1 MQVRG
6 IVFVGSHTFARGAMS
21 QFARD
26 VLGLV
31 PSPISR
37 PETDFFDLPDGSM
50 LAVKEP
56 WDLDPAERSV
66 GFLVDDVEAAA
77 AELNA
82 AGVLTDELNS
92 NGRQRYVHFRAPD
105 GQLYEL
111 IENLSDP
118 GGVADT
124 S

>member
-1 MQVRG
+1 
-6 IVFVGSHTFARGAMS
+6 MS
-21 QFARD
+21 AFARD

-31 PSPISR
+31 PSSISR

-56 WDLDPAERSV
+56 CDLDPAERTV

-77 AELNA
+77 AELEA
-82 AGVLTDELNS
+82 AGITTDQVQT
-92 NGRQRYVHFRAPD
+92 NGIQRYVHFRAPD

-111 IENLSDP
+111 IDNLAVA
-118 GGVADT
+118 GG
-124 S
+124 

>member
-6 IVFVGSHTFARGAMS
+6 LVFVGSHTFARGAMS
-21 QFARD
+21 AFAVD

-37 PETDFFDLPDGSM
+37 PETDFFELPDGSL

-56 WDLDPAERSV
+56 WDLDPAERTV

-77 AELNA
+77 AELQA
-82 AGVLTDELNS
+82 VGIATDEVQS
-92 NGRQRYVHFRAPD
+92 NGIQRYVHFRAPD

-111 IENLSDP
+111 IENLEGTGS
-118 GGVADT
+118 
-124 S
+124 

>member
-1 MQVRG
+1 MQVKG
-6 IVFVGSHTFARGAMS
+6 LVFVGSHTFSRTAMS
-21 QFARD
+21 AFARD

-37 PETDFFDLPDGSM
+37 PETDFFELPDGSM

-56 WDLDPAERSV
+56 WDLDPAERTV

-77 AELNA
+77 AELKA
-82 AGVLTDELNS
+82 VGIITDDVEN
-92 NGRQRYVHFRAPD
+92 NGIQRYVHFRAPD

-111 IENLSDP
+111 IENLSP
-118 GGVADT
+118 AGT
-124 S
+124 